1 MNLLNIIIFCLGVVV
16 YSLKELQSHGKLKWM
31 KDDKPYGFWGKLSYR
46 RKYKKYYPELGE
58 RWPTSTNLTVMFTD
72 FYHLMQFCYKVL
84 FIVTIV
90 TYQPFFNARLGLPG
104 MFWDFIIYFLLW
116 GAVFSLA
123 YKYLSK

>member
-90 TYQPFFNARLGLPG
+90 TYQPFFN
-104 MFWDFIIYFLLW
+104 MVWDFIIYFLLF
-116 GAVFSLA
+116 GVTFTAV
-123 YKYLSK
+123 YKLLSK